1 MFQQK
6 NDKDKIYSL
15 HEPHVECIAK
25 GKANKAY
32 EFGDKVSIDRSRDI
46 GIILGALALPGSPCD
61 GHTIDVLLK
70 QLKRIN
76 GTQAEILIVDHGYPG
91 EKYFGKTQFL
101 TASLPTQDDTE
112 YKKRKQSIRFRK
124 RASIEASISHL
135 KQDCH
140 FGKCFLKGVIG
151 DQTNLTLA
159 YTDFSLRNWI
169 RSRLDI
175 FFNLFYKTIK
185 NMSLQ

>member
-1 MFQQK
+1 LFRQK

-46 GIILGALALPGSPCD
+46 GITLGDLALPGSPCD

-101 TASLPTQDDTE
+101 TPSLPTQDDTE

-135 KQDCH
+135 KQDCS
-140 FGKCFLKGVIG
+140 FGNCFLKGVIG
-151 DQTNLTLA
+151 NQTNLTLA
-159 YTDFSLRNWI
+159 YTDFSLKTWI

>member
-1 MFQQK
+1 
-6 NDKDKIYSL
+6 
-15 HEPHVECIAK
+15 
-25 GKANKAY
+25 
-32 EFGDKVSIDRSRDI
+32 
-46 GIILGALALPGSPCD
+46 
-61 GHTIDVLLK
+61 VLLK

-135 KQDCH
+135 KQDCR

-151 DQTNLTLA
+151 DKTNLTLA

>member
-1 MFQQK
+1 
-6 NDKDKIYSL
+6 
-15 HEPHVECIAK
+15 
-25 GKANKAY
+25 
-32 EFGDKVSIDRSRDI
+32 
-46 GIILGALALPGSPCD
+46 
-61 GHTIDVLLK
+61 
-70 QLKRIN
+70 
-76 GTQAEILIVDHGYPG
+76 
-91 EKYFGKTQFL
+91 L

-135 KQDCH
+135 KQDCR

-151 DQTNLTLA
+151 DKTNLTLA

-185 NMSLQ
+185 NISLQ